1 MVSALVA
8 EAKKIATEG
17 IDARL
22 AAAEAGAEEE
32 AAADRALLFEEK
44 GADANN
50 SEEVVLRI
58 RKTIAE
64 NDDST

>member
-1 MVSALVA
+1 A
-8 EAKKIATEG
+8 EAKKIALEG

-22 AAAEAGAEEE
+22 AAADAGAEAE
-32 AAADRALLFEEK
+32 AEADRALLFEEK

-58 RKTIAE
+58 RKTIKANE
-64 NDDST
+64 ESEDS